1 MDDRQDIYRELV
13 VGKDSPFWKALES
26 YLDSVIKRTRDADDD
41 DSLDT
46 WMKIGKNKGARL
58 LAKGIKELV
67 NKEAITHL
75 STAGGDKD
83 GKNKRR
89 RNT

>member
-1 MDDRQDIYRELV
+1 MEDRQDMYRELV
-13 VGKDSPFWKALES
+13 AGKDSPFWKALES
-26 YLDSVIKRTRDADDD
+26 YLDGVIKRTRDEDDGD
-41 DSLDT
+41 RLDT

-83 GKNKRR
+83 DKPKRR
-89 RNT
+89 RYT